1 MADLNDIRDEI
12 LTFIPETPQSHVR
25 EKYLKKLY
33 RKTKRPVI
41 LYASSFSLDS
51 IPGST
56 ARINQQD
63 LSCFKAASAGLD
75 GTELDLIIH
84 SPGGS
89 LPITEHLARY
99 LRRRFQNLR
108 VIIPRYALST
118 ASLLCFAADK
128 LILSDQG
135 VLGPVDPLVS
145 WSVQE
150 QSFTSTA
157 REVLNEVGM
166 AQRYIKGEK
175 NEADLW
181 NERLRAYP
189 PGLLA
194 KCRDEIVLSR
204 KLIQEFLESYLLSG
218 KEDRAAA
225 AKAVASWI
233 GNATNFS
240 SSRRPLDIDALR
252 AKGLPV
258 DSLEDGEDFYDDVMS
273 VFHAALAT
281 FDTSD
286 CVKIVQNHA
295 GKGCSM
301 SSRHTGIS
309 S

>member
-1 MADLNDIRDEI
+1 MADLSDIREEI
-12 LTFIPETPQSHVR
+12 LTYIPETPQSHVR
-25 EKYLKKLY
+25 EKYLKRLY

-108 VIIPRYALST
+108 VIVPRYALST
-118 ASLLCFAADK
+118 ASLMCFAADQ

-135 VLGPVDPLVS
+135 VLGPVDPHVS
-145 WSVQE
+145 WTVHD
-150 QSFTSTA
+150 QSYTSTA

-166 AQRYIKGEK
+166 AQKSESS
-175 NEADLW
+175 LW
-181 NERLRAYP
+181 VERSHSFP

-194 KCRDEIVLSR
+194 KCRDEIGLSR
-204 KLIQEFLESYLLSG
+204 KLIQEFLENYLLSG
-218 KEDRAAA
+218 TDEST
-225 AKAVASWI
+225 AKAKQIAAWI
-233 GNATNFS
+233 GNATNFT
-240 SSRRPLDIDALR
+240 SSRRPLDIDALQ
-252 AKGLPV
+252 AHGLPV
-258 DSLEDGEDFYDDVMS
+258 ARLEDDEDFYDDVTS

-286 CVKIVQNHA
+286 CVKIVENHA

-301 SSRHTGIS
+301 TSRHTGIS

>member
-1 MADLNDIRDEI
+1 MADLNDIHDEI
-12 LTFIPETPQSHVR
+12 LTYIPETPQSHVR
-25 EKYLKKLY
+25 EKYLKRLY
-33 RKTKRPVI
+33 RKTKRPAI

-56 ARINQQD
+56 SRINQQD
-63 LSCFKAASAGLD
+63 LSCFKAASAGFD

-108 VIIPRYALST
+108 VIVPRYALST
-118 ASLLCFAADK
+118 ASLLCFVADT
-128 LILSDQG
+128 LILSDQA
-135 VLGPVDPLVS
+135 VLGPVDPLIS
-145 WSVQE
+145 WTVHD
-150 QSFTSTA
+150 QSYTSTA
-157 REVLNEVGM
+157 REVLNELGM
-166 AQRYIKGEK
+166 AQKYESS
-175 NEADLW
+175 LW
-181 NERLRAYP
+181 VERSRSFP

-194 KCRDEIVLSR
+194 KCRDEIGLSR
-204 KLIQEFLESYLLSG
+204 KLIQELLENYLLSG
-218 KEDRAAA
+218 KEDRVTV
-225 AKAVASWI
+225 AKALAAWI
-233 GNATNFS
+233 GNANNFTG
-240 SSRRPLDIDALR
+240 SRRPLDIDALQ

-258 DSLEDGEDFYDDVMS
+258 SRLEDEQDFHDDIMS
-273 VFHAALAT
+273 VFYAALAS

-286 CVKIVQNHA
+286 CVKIVENHS